1 LGAFAIRCLTTPLPY
16 GIVPPP
22 VKAAAR
28 TPGRPGCYIEREE
41 DSITTTA
48 SEYRINQEIRVPEVR
63 VIGPNN
69 ENIGVISIQE
79 ALRMAREAE
88 KDLVEVSPNADP
100 PVCRILDFGKFL
112 YEKTKKEK
120 EARKAQKI
128 IEVKEIQLRPKTTD
142 HHAGFKVR
150 DARRWLEE
158 GKKVKVRIKFRGRE
172 ITYPQIARQEL
183 AEIAQELADIAIVE
197 QNPDLEGRTM
207 LMVLAPNPKK
217 AKPAKRPD
225 KPETAEEKTE

>member
-1 LGAFAIRCLTTPLPY
+1 M
-16 GIVPPP
+16 
-22 VKAAAR
+22 
-28 TPGRPGCYIEREE
+28 
-41 DSITTTA
+41 
-48 SEYRINQEIRVPEVR
+48 R

-79 ALRMAREAE
+79 ALRLAREAE
-88 KDLVEVSPNADP
+88 KDLVEVGPTADP

-120 EARKAQKI
+120 EARKAQKV

-183 AEIAQELADIAIVE
+183 MEIAQELADIAVVE

-207 LMVLAPNPKK
+207 LMVLAPNVKK
-217 AKPAKRPD
+217 SKPAAKKPD
-225 KPETAEEKTE
+225 KPEEVEAKTE